1 MLQEDAKLSS
11 QEHFPEGKSFAR
23 QPGLHC
29 RSLGLFPKLQR
40 SVWPQKVVVAAYH
53 FKLTLEIVNA
63 ALSIRRLHPSDFWV
77 RRDSA
82 TGRAWRM
89 GVDSE

>member
-40 SVWPQKVVVAAYH
+40 SVWPQKVVVAAH
-53 FKLTLEIVNA
+53 HLKITFEMFFTASVT
-63 ALSIRRLHPSDFWV
+63 RRS
-77 RRDSA
+77 SCQI
-82 TGRAWRM
+82 
-89 GVDSE
+89 